1 MKVLER
7 KAREQEKDNRMLE
20 RLREEHDD
28 RKRDKTNVEKNI
40 EIVHDD
46 DEVPENNLIKEGFG
60 KQEEP

>member
-60 KQEEP
+60 K